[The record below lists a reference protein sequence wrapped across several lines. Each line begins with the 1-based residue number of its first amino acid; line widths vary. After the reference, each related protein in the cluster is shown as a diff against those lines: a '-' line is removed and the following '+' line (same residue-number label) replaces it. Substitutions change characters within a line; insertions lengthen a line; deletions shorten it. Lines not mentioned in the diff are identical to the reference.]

1 MANRIQLRR
10 DTAANWTRV
19 NPVLED
25 GEPGLEID
33 TNRVKYGD
41 GNTTWANLAYAGG
54 GSVSFD
60 YSTVQEG
67 LDGLN
72 QVTSI
77 TGGNLTGVGLT
88 SEQYAQLLWVPDTA
102 TVTVTDINDGPAGD
116 FNWVFVD
123 DGGFTIQNKVS
134 NVSSSWQFTT
144 NGNLQL
150 PLGGKIYEAPSPT
163 FVGNAVVILPADG
176 TDPNQLLQVYPTQNE
191 GNHVHLTS
199 GNLAVTDIFL
209 GDDDQYIRTRTD
221 QGMTIGT
228 GGGEQWGG
236 WSWTFGANAV
246 LSVPY
251 EGLIRATDD
260 SISLQTLDTSAN
272 VIHGVRLGTSGSLF
286 LENTTNNVQWLQIDT
301 FAGNTRFQSNGGASI
316 KTDSGGSEWSWL
328 FANTGVLTTPGNVQI
343 GTAGTYGNISFVDT
357 ITANNYV
364 VTTGTVT
371 GNLTVGNLV
380 VNGNSSIINTE
391 NYVVSDN
398 IIQMANANPADT
410 LDLGFVAHRTVNSTL
425 EHTGLVRDA
434 SAGYWRLFSNVIAQ
448 PGTTVDFTGV
458 VYDDLIAGNIT
469 GTDFKF
475 ANGISILST
484 VTAGSTYSN
493 VNVEA
498 YIGGNIGA
506 FQIFSNANSA
516 TQATSINT
524 INANLGA
531 FQTYANATFGTSN
544 YGNANVAAYLLTY
557 INANVSNLN
566 ATSGNITTLRAANFN
581 SANTVISGGYISALT
596 NVTVTTGNTG
606 SWYAA
611 TINSTSGNIATLA
624 STNFSTANAVVTGG
638 YATGLANISV
648 TGNAIVG
655 NLIGTSS
662 NVVLV
667 AGSYTSSF
675 LNNGAATISGNLTVS
690 ANVTASGIAP
700 FYAPNRPAFRVYGTA
715 STQILG
721 GSTVSGTH
729 GAAIDYNQG
738 SYYNNTTGLFTAPV
752 AGLYHAYAT
761 LRVGTN
767 NGLNQASIQKNSS
780 SSGANVVAFWETD
793 TNTGTATHFSMTGY
807 ANMVPGD
814 TLRLQVITGNINL
827 DSNDNWGVT
836 YIG

>member
-41 GNTTWANLAYAGG
+41 GNTTWANLSYSGG

-77 TGGNLTGVGLT
+77 TGENLTGVGLT
-88 SEQYAQLLWVPDTA
+88 SEQYAQLLWVPDTD
-102 TVTVTDINDGPAGD
+102 TVTIADINDGPAGD

-123 DGGFTIQNKVS
+123 DGGLTIQNKVS
-134 NVSSSWQFTT
+134 NVSSTWQFTT
-144 NGNLQL
+144 NGNLEL
-150 PLGGKIYEAPSPT
+150 PLGGKIYESPSPT
-163 FVGNAVVILPADG
+163 FVGNAVVILPGDG
-176 TDPNQLLQVYPTQNE
+176 GDPNQLLQVYPTQNE

-221 QGMTIGT
+221 GGMTIGT
-228 GGGEQWGG
+228 NGGEINNG
-236 WSWTFGANAV
+236 WAWTFGANAV

-272 VIHGVRLGTSGSLF
+272 VIHGVRLGTNGSLF
-286 LENTTNNVQWLQIDT
+286 LENATNNVQWLQIDT

-343 GTAGTYGNISFVDT
+343 GTEGAYGNISFVDT

-364 VTTGTVT
+364 YANGVSILDGITGTYGNTEVAAYLAGDITT

-391 NYVVSDN
+391 SYIVSDN

-434 SAGYWRLFSNVIAQ
+434 SDGHWRLFSNVVTQ
-448 PGTTVDFTGV
+448 PGSTVDFAGA

-475 ANGISILST
+475 ANGVSILST
-484 VTAGSTYSN
+484 ITIPETYSN
-493 VNVEA
+493 TNVES
-498 YIGGNIGA
+498 YLTSQNIT
-506 FQIFSNANSA
+506 SAN
-516 TQATSINT
+516 I
-524 INANLGA
+524 GA
-531 FQTYANATFGTSN
+531 FQTYANATFGVSN
-544 YGNANVAAYLLTY
+544 YANANVAAYLLTY
-557 INANVSNLN
+557 INANIANLN
-566 ATSGNITTLRAANFN
+566 ATIGNITTLVATNFSSGN
-581 SANTVISGGYISALT
+581 IRVSGGYISALT
-596 NVTVTTGNTG
+596 N
-606 SWYAA
+606 A
-611 TINSTSGNIATLA
+611 TITSATLTTA
-624 STNFSTANAVVTGG
+624 VATNLSTANAVVSGG
-638 YATGLANISV
+638 YATGLANITV
-648 TGNAIVG
+648 TGNATVG
-655 NLIGTSS
+655 NLIGTSP
-662 NVVLV
+662 NTTII
-667 AGSYTSSF
+667 AGAYSSAF
-675 LNNGAATISGNLTVS
+675 LNNGMITVGGNISATG
-690 ANVTASGIAP
+690 NVTASGIAP
-700 FYAPNRPAFRVYGTA
+700 FYAPNRPAFRVYGAGTTNNLTT
-715 STQILG
+715 TQNTNGVLN
-721 GSTVSGTH
+721 SNNWAV
-729 GAAIDYNQG
+729 DYEQG
-738 SYYNNTTGLFTAPV
+738 SYLNGTTGVFTAPV
-752 AGLYHAYAT
+752 AGLYQISVIGRNSGYT
-761 LRVGTN
+761 GGISQLVCVKNYTGSSQVLTM
-767 NGLNQASIQKNSS
+767 LEFASNSS
-780 SSGANVVAFWETD
+780 MNHAGTSTVAKL
-793 TNTGTATHFSMTGY
+793 A
-807 ANMVPGD
+807 VGD
-814 TLRLQVITGNINL
+814 TLAIRVTSGEINFDVN
-827 DSNDNWGVT
+827 DSWSVT